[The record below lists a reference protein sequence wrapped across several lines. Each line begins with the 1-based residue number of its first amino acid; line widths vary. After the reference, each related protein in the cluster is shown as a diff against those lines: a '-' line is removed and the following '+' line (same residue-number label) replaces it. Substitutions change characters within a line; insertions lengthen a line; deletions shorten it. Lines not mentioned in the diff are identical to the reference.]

1 MASVKLLVKKHNV
14 SKRDGKTPIYV
25 QYNYSRDRRVLI
37 NTNRR
42 IETKYWDFENDV
54 LRRSHPK
61 YDTIIRHIKKTK
73 LEIETI
79 VSNAM
84 DDGIEPNPEYVLN
97 KYYGINQESGKEC
110 KKDLFEYFDDYIKAK
125 SPRVG
130 KHTINDYHA
139 LKKHL
144 MGFERWSRS
153 KVEFKSIN
161 YDFYQK
167 FMKYLSNDAVKP
179 DKEKGLAVNTVGKTL
194 KNLKI
199 FLRDCSR
206 KHIIDPIDTSD
217 FKVYQEDVE
226 NIYLTEDEINIIYS
240 QDLSDDEERERIRDL
255 FVLGCYTGLRYSD
268 LSNIKPANIKGDF
281 IHLRQGKTMNHVVI
295 PLNDKVKEIIQ
306 KYNGGIPEGIHM
318 NDFNKLIK
326 GIAEKARINEEIII
340 TQKRGAER
348 VDTTYKKFELIASH
362 TCRRSFCTN
371 EYLKGTP
378 TLFIMKISGHRTE
391 RNFLKYIKVDEQV
404 AAQKMLEFWKTRET
418 EVINE
423 DH

>member
-14 SKRDGKTPIYV
+14 SKKDGKSPIYV
-25 QYNYSRDRRVLI
+25 QYNYSRDKRILI

-42 IETKYWDFENDV
+42 IELKFWDFDNDA

-61 YDTIIRHIKKTK
+61 YDNINRHIKKVK

-79 VSNAM
+79 VSHAL

-97 KYYGINQESGKEC
+97 QYYGINKIQSGPER
-110 KKDLFEYFDDYIKAK
+110 KDLFGYIDDYIKVK

-130 KHTINDYHA
+130 RHTIRDYHA

-144 MGFERWSRS
+144 KGYEKWSRS
-153 KVEFKSIN
+153 RLEFKSIN
-161 YDFYQK
+161 YGFYQD
-167 FMKYLSNDAVKP
+167 FMKYLSFDAVKP
-179 DKEKGLAVNTVGKTL
+179 DGEKGLAVNTIGKTL

-206 KHIIDPIDTSD
+206 KNIIEPIDLSD
-217 FKVYQEDVE
+217 FKVYQEEVE
-226 NIYLTEDEINIIYS
+226 NIYLTEKEIKAIFKL
-240 QDLSDDEERERIRDL
+240 DLSDDTERERIRDL
-255 FVLGCYTGLRYSD
+255 FVLGCFTGLRYSD
-268 LSNIKPANIKGDF
+268 LSSIKPANIKGDF
-281 IHLRQGKTMNHVVI
+281 IHLRQGKTMNHVII
-295 PLNDKVKEIIQ
+295 PLNKLAKKIIN

-318 NDFNKLIK
+318 NDFNKFIK
-326 GIAEKARINEEIII
+326 GIAKDAGINEEIII
-340 TQKRGAER
+340 TQKKGPDKVES
-348 VDTTYKKFELIASH
+348 TYNKFELIASH

-404 AAQKMLEFWKTRET
+404 AAQKMLEFWRMQGG
-418 EVINE
+418 
-423 DH
+423 

>member
-25 QYNYSRDRRVLI
+25 QYNYNRDKRILI
-37 NTNRR
+37 NTHRKT
-42 IETKYWDFENDV
+42 ELKYWDFENDV
-54 LRRSHPK
+54 LRRNHPK
-61 YDTIIRHIKKTK
+61 YDSINRHIKKIK

-79 VSNAM
+79 VSNAL
-84 DDGIEPNPEYVLN
+84 DEGIEPNPEYVLN
-97 KYYGINQESGKEC
+97 VYYGINQEQGKTS

-125 SPRVG
+125 SPRVDR
-130 KHTINDYHA
+130 HTVYDYHV

-144 MGFERWSRS
+144 KGFERWSRS
-153 KVEFKSIN
+153 KVELKSIN
-161 YDFYQK
+161 YSFYQK
-167 FMKYLSNDAVKP
+167 FVKYLSHDSVKP
-179 DKEKGLAVNTVGKTL
+179 DGEKGLAVNTVGKIL

-199 FLRDCSR
+199 FLRDCAR
-206 KHIIDPIDTSD
+206 KNIIDPIDTSD
-217 FKVYQEDVE
+217 FKVYQEEVE
-226 NIYLTEDEINIIYS
+226 NIYLTENEINTIYNL
-240 QDLSDDEERERIRDL
+240 DLSNEKDRERIRDL
-255 FVLGCYTGLRYSD
+255 FVLGCFTGLRYSD
-268 LSNIKPANIKGDF
+268 LSSIKPANIKGDF
-281 IHLRQGKTMNHVVI
+281 INLRQGKTMNHVVI
-295 PLNDKVKEIIQ
+295 PINDTAKKIIR

-326 GIAEKARINEEIII
+326 GIAEEAGINEEIII

-348 VDTTYKKFELIASH
+348 IDKTYKKFELIASH

-404 AAQKMLEFWKTRET
+404 AAQKMLEFWK
-418 EVINE
+418 IQAG
-423 DH
+423 

>member
-14 SKRDGKTPIYV
+14 SKKDGKTPIYV
-25 QYNYSRDRRVLI
+25 QYNYSRDRRILI

-42 IETKYWDFENDV
+42 IETKYWDFENDI

-61 YDTIIRHIKKTK
+61 YDTINRHIRKTR

-79 VSNAM
+79 VSNAL
-84 DDGIEPNPEYVLN
+84 DDGIDPNPEYVLN
-97 KYYGINQESGKEC
+97 EYFGTNQEPGKEGE
-110 KKDLFEYFDDYIKAK
+110 KGFFDYFEDYIKAK

-130 KHTINDYHA
+130 RHTINDYHA

-144 MGFERWSRS
+144 KGFEHWSRS

-161 YDFYQK
+161 YEFYQK
-167 FMKYLSNDAVKP
+167 FMNYLSNNAVKP

-199 FLRDCSR
+199 FLRDCAR
-206 KHIIDPIDTSD
+206 KNITDPIDTTD
-217 FKVYQEDVE
+217 FKVYQEEVE
-226 NIYLTEDEINIIYS
+226 NIYLTEDEIISIFKL
-240 QDLSDDEERERIRDL
+240 DLSDNTERERIRDL

-295 PLNDKVKEIIQ
+295 PINSTAKSIII

-318 NDFNKLIK
+318 NDFNRLIK
-326 GIAEKARINEEIII
+326 GIAEDAGINEEIII
-340 TQKRGAER
+340 TQKRGGER
-348 VDTTYKKFELIASH
+348 IEKTYKKYELIASH

-391 RNFLKYIKVDEQV
+391 RNFLKYIKVDEQL
-404 AAQKMLEFWKTRET
+404 AAQKMLEYWNSKRK
-418 EVINE
+418 
-423 DH
+423 

>member
-1 MASVKLLVKKHNV
+1 MASVKLLVKRHNV
-14 SKRDGKTPIYV
+14 SKKDGKTPVYI
-25 QYNYSRDRRVLI
+25 QYNYSRDKRILI

-42 IETKYWDFENDV
+42 IELKFWDFENDV

-61 YDTIIRHIKKTK
+61 YDTISRYIKKTK

-79 VSNAM
+79 VSNAQ
-84 DDGIEPNPEYVLN
+84 DEGIEPSPEYVLN
-97 KYYGINQESGKEC
+97 QYFGINQEQDKTGR
-110 KKDLFEYFDDYIKAK
+110 KDLFEYFEEYIKAK

-130 KHTINDYHA
+130 KHTINDYHS

-144 MGFERWSRS
+144 KGYERWSRS
-153 KVEFKSIN
+153 KLEFKSIN
-161 YDFYQK
+161 YSFYQK
-167 FMKYLSNDAVKP
+167 FMKYLSHDAEKP
-179 DKEKGLAVNTVGKTL
+179 DGEKGLAVNTVGKTL

-199 FLRDCSR
+199 FLRDCTR

-226 NIYLTEDEINIIYS
+226 NIYLTENEINVIYNL
-240 QDLSDDEERERIRDL
+240 DLSDEKERERIRDL

-268 LSNIKPANIKGDF
+268 LSCIKPANIKGDF

-295 PLNDKVKEIIQ
+295 PLNDTTKKIIQ
-306 KYNGGIPEGIHM
+306 NYDGGFPEGIHM

-326 GIAEKARINEEIII
+326 GIAEDAGINEEVII

-348 VDTTYKKFELIASH
+348 VETTYKKFELIASH

-404 AAQKMLEFWKTRET
+404 AAQKMLEFWKARELGKT
-418 EVINE
+418 
-423 DH
+423 

>member
-14 SKRDGKTPIYV
+14 SKRDGKTPVYV
-25 QYNYSRDRRVLI
+25 QYNYSRDKRILI
-37 NTNRR
+37 NTDRR
-42 IETKYWDFENDV
+42 IEIKYWDFENDV

-61 YDTIIRHIKKTK
+61 YDSINRHIRKTK
-73 LEIETI
+73 LEIENI
-79 VSNAM
+79 VSNAQ
-84 DDGIEPNPEYVLN
+84 DEGIEPSTEYVLN
-97 KYYGINQESGKEC
+97 KYNGINQEPGTEV
-110 KKDLFEYFDDYIKAK
+110 KKDLFEYFEDYIKAK

-130 KHTINDYHA
+130 KHTVNDYHA

-144 MGFERWSRS
+144 KGYEQWSKS
-153 KVEFKSIN
+153 KLDFKSID
-161 YDFYQK
+161 YSFYQK
-167 FMKYLSNDAVKP
+167 FMKYLSHDAVKP
-179 DKEKGLAVNTVGKTL
+179 DGDKGLAVNTIGKTL

-206 KHIIDPIDTSD
+206 KYITDPIDTSD
-217 FKVYQEDVE
+217 FKVYQEEVE
-226 NIYLTEDEINIIYS
+226 NIYLTEDEINIIYE
-240 QDLSDDEERERIRDL
+240 QDLSNEKDRESIRDL

-268 LSNIKPANIKGDF
+268 LSSIKPANIKGDF

-295 PLNDKVKEIIQ
+295 PLNDTAKKIMR
-306 KYNGGIPEGIHM
+306 KYDGGIPEGIHM

-326 GIAEKARINEEIII
+326 GISEEAGINEEIII
-340 TQKRGAER
+340 TQKRGVER
-348 VDTTYKKFELIASH
+348 VDKTYKKHELIASH

-404 AAQKMLEFWKTRET
+404 AAAKMLEFWKSRKL
-418 EVINE
+418 N
-423 DH
+423 

>member
-14 SKRDGKTPIYV
+14 SKKDGKTPVYI
-25 QYNYSRDRRVLI
+25 QYNYSRDKRILI
-37 NTNRR
+37 NTQRR
-42 IETKYWDFENDV
+42 IELKYWDFENDV

-61 YDTIIRHIKKTK
+61 YDSINRHIKKIK
-73 LEIETI
+73 LEIESI
-79 VSNAM
+79 VSNAL
-84 DDGIEPNPEYVLN
+84 DEGTEPNPEYVLN
-97 KYYGINQESGKEC
+97 LYYGINQEQGKTDR
-110 KKDLFEYFDDYIKAK
+110 KDLFEYFDDYIKAK

-144 MGFERWSRS
+144 KGYERWSRS

-161 YDFYQK
+161 YSFYQR
-167 FMKYLSNDAVKP
+167 FMKYLSHDTVKP
-179 DKEKGLAVNTVGKTL
+179 DGEKGLAINTVGKTIR
-194 KNLKI
+194 NLKI

-206 KHIIDPIDTSD
+206 KHIIEPIDTSD

-226 NIYLTEDEINIIYS
+226 NIYLTENEINTINS
-240 QDLSDDEERERIRDL
+240 LDLSYEKERERIRDL

-268 LSNIKPANIKGDF
+268 LSSIKPANIKGDF
-281 IHLRQGKTMNHVVI
+281 INLRQGKTMNHVVI
-295 PLNDKVKEIIQ
+295 PLNDTAKQIIW
-306 KYNGGIPEGIHM
+306 KYDCGIPEGIHM

-326 GIAEKARINEEIII
+326 GIAEEAGIDEDIII
-340 TQKRGAER
+340 TQKRGSER
-348 VDTTYKKFELIASH
+348 VDTTYKKFDLIASH

-391 RNFLKYIKVDEQV
+391 RNFLKYIKVDEKV
-404 AAQKMLEFWKTRET
+404 AAQKMLEFWKTREG
-418 EVINE
+418 
-423 DH
+423 

>member
-25 QYNYSRDRRVLI
+25 QYNYSRDRRILI

-42 IETKYWDFENDV
+42 IETKYWDFENDM

-61 YDTIIRHIKKTK
+61 YDTINRHIKKTK

-79 VSNAM
+79 FSNAM
-84 DDGIEPNPEYVLN
+84 DDGIDPNPEYVLN
-97 KYYGINQESGKEC
+97 GYYGINQEPGKDG
-110 KKDLFEYFDDYIKAK
+110 KKDLFEYFEDYIKAK

-144 MGFERWSRS
+144 RGFERWSKS

-167 FMKYLSNDAVKP
+167 FMKYLSHDAVKP

-217 FKVYQEDVE
+217 FKVYQEEVE

-240 QDLSDDEERERIRDL
+240 LDLPDDEERERIRDL

-268 LSNIKPANIKGDF
+268 LSNIKPANIKADF

-295 PLNDKVKEIIQ
+295 PLNETAQEIIK
-306 KYNGGIPEGIHM
+306 KYS
-318 NDFNKLIK
+318 NK
-326 GIAEKARINEEIII
+326 
-340 TQKRGAER
+340 
-348 VDTTYKKFELIASH
+348 
-362 TCRRSFCTN
+362 
-371 EYLKGTP
+371 
-378 TLFIMKISGHRTE
+378 
-391 RNFLKYIKVDEQV
+391 
-404 AAQKMLEFWKTRET
+404 
-418 EVINE
+418 
-423 DH
+423 

>member
-14 SKRDGKTPIYV
+14 SKKDGKTPIYI
-25 QYNYSRDRRVLI
+25 QYNYSRDKRILI
-37 NTNRR
+37 NTHRR
-42 IETKYWDFENDV
+42 IELKYWDFENDV

-61 YDTIIRHIKKTK
+61 YDSINRHIKKTK
-73 LEIETI
+73 LEIESI
-79 VSNAM
+79 VSNAQ
-84 DDGIEPNPEYVLN
+84 DDGVEPSPEYILN
-97 KYYGINQESGKEC
+97 EYYGINQEQSITDRKN
-110 KKDLFEYFDDYIKAK
+110 LFEYFEDYIKAK

-130 KHTINDYHA
+130 KHTVNDYHA

-144 MGFERWSRS
+144 NGYERWSRS
-153 KVEFKSIN
+153 KLDFKSIN
-161 YDFYQK
+161 YSFYQK
-167 FMKYLSNDAVKP
+167 FMKYLSHDAVKP
-179 DKEKGLAVNTVGKTL
+179 DGEKGLAVNTIGKTL

-199 FLRDCSR
+199 FLRDCGR
-206 KHIIDPIDTSD
+206 KNIIDPIDTSD

-226 NIYLTEDEINIIYS
+226 NIYLTKEEINFIYKL
-240 QDLSDDEERERIRDL
+240 DLSEDKERERIRDL

-268 LSNIKPANIKGDF
+268 LSSIKSANIKGDF
-281 IHLRQGKTMNHVVI
+281 IYLRQGKTMNNVVI
-295 PLNDKVKEIIQ
+295 PLNEAAKKIIE

-318 NDFNKLIK
+318 NDFNKQIK
-326 GIAEKARINEEIII
+326 GIAKDAGIDEEIII

-348 VDTTYKKFELIASH
+348 VDTTYKKFDLIASH

-404 AAQKMLEFWKTRET
+404 AAQKMLEFWKAREG
-418 EVINE
+418 
-423 DH
+423 

>member
-14 SKRDGKTPIYV
+14 SKKDGKTPIYI
-25 QYNYSRDRRVLI
+25 QYNYSRDKRILI

-42 IETKYWDFENDV
+42 IELKFWDFENDV

-61 YDTIIRHIKKTK
+61 YDSISRHIKKIK
-73 LEIETI
+73 LEIESI
-79 VSNAM
+79 VSNAI
-84 DDGIEPNPEYVLN
+84 DEGIEPSPEYVLN
-97 KYYGINQESGKEC
+97 EYYGINQGEEPNYRKG
-110 KKDLFEYFDDYIKAK
+110 LFDYFEDYIKAK

-130 KHTINDYHA
+130 RHTINDYHA

-144 MGFERWSRS
+144 KGYERWSRT
-153 KVEFKSIN
+153 KLEFKSIN
-161 YDFYQK
+161 YSFYQK
-167 FMKYLSNDAVKP
+167 FTKYLSHDVIKP
-179 DKEKGLAVNTVGKTL
+179 DGEKGLAVNTVGKTIR
-194 KNLKI
+194 NLKI
-199 FLRDCSR
+199 FLRDCGR
-206 KHIIDPIDTSD
+206 KHIIEPIDTSD

-226 NIYLTEDEINIIYS
+226 NIYLTENEINTINS
-240 QDLSDDEERERIRDL
+240 LNLSKEKDRERIRDL

-268 LSNIKPANIKGDF
+268 LSSIKPANIKGDF

-295 PLNDKVKEIIQ
+295 PLNNTAKKIIR
-306 KYNGGIPEGIHM
+306 KYNNGIPEGIHM

-326 GIAEKARINEEIII
+326 GIAAEAGIDEDIIV
-340 TQKRGAER
+340 TQKRGSAR
-348 VDTTYKKFELIASH
+348 IDTTNKKFDLIASH

-404 AAQKMLEFWKTRET
+404 AAQKMLEFWKSQQR
-418 EVINE
+418 
-423 DH
+423 

>member
-25 QYNYSRDRRVLI
+25 QYNFNRDKRILI
-37 NTNRR
+37 NTHRR
-42 IETKYWDFENDV
+42 TELKYWDFENDV
-54 LRRSHPK
+54 LRRNHPK
-61 YDTIIRHIKKTK
+61 YDSINRHIKKIK

-79 VSNAM
+79 VSNAL

-97 KYYGINQESGKEC
+97 VYYGINQEQGKTS

-130 KHTINDYHA
+130 RHTVNDYHA

-144 MGFERWSRS
+144 KGFERWSRS
-153 KVEFKSIN
+153 KLEFKFIN
-161 YDFYQK
+161 YSFYQR
-167 FMKYLSNDAVKP
+167 FMKYLSHDAVKP
-179 DKEKGLAVNTVGKTL
+179 DGEKGLAVNTIGKTL

-199 FLRDCSR
+199 FLRDCAR
-206 KHIIDPIDTSD
+206 KHIIEPIDTSD

-226 NIYLTEDEINIIYS
+226 NIYLTENEINAIHNL
-240 QDLSDDEERERIRDL
+240 DLSKEKDRERIRDL

-268 LSNIKPANIKGDF
+268 LSSIKPANIKGDF

-295 PLNDKVKEIIQ
+295 PLNDTANKIIR
-306 KYNGGIPEGIHM
+306 KYDGCIPEGIHM
-318 NDFNKLIK
+318 NDFNILIK
-326 GIAEKARINEEIII
+326 GIAAEAGINEEIII

-348 VDTTYKKFELIASH
+348 VDTTYKKFDLIASH

-404 AAQKMLEFWKTRET
+404 AAQKMLEFWKTREG
-418 EVINE
+418 
-423 DH
+423 